1 MLITLTSVFCLLA
14 VVRALERV
22 HFFSAVGETIIG
34 LLRSRRSLVLGLVL
48 LTLLASMLI
57 TNDMAL
63 LTLLPLTAVTLRAT
77 GNEDLLAFVF
87 VMETVAANLGGMIT
101 PFGSPQNLYLY
112 QFYGLGIADFLR
124 IMALPF
130 AVSVVLIVATCLF
143 VRRTRHEPVVFPH
156 EVAWRP
162 ALLHLVLFAVTVAIV
177 LRVVPWWAGIGVV
190 AVLLVVDRAALAQVD
205 YLLIV
210 ILAVFFVVAE
220 GLSRVPAVAS
230 ALGDVL
236 AHDPLL
242 VSALASQVLS
252 NVPTAVLAAPFTDAH
267 AELLVGVNIGG
278 VGTIVASLASLI
290 TLRQYAALR
299 PGETRSFLGLF
310 TVVNVAFLVVLV
322 LVTRDTVGWWPNS
335 TT

>member
-1 MLITLTSVFCLLA
+1 MLTTLASVLCLLA
-14 VVRALERV
+14 VVRALEGV
-22 HFFSAVGETIIG
+22 HFFSAVAEGIVG
-34 LLRSRRSLVLGLVL
+34 LLRTRRSLVLGLVG
-48 LTLLASMLI
+48 LTLVASMI
-57 TNDMAL
+57 VTNDMAL
-63 LTLLPLTAVTLRAT
+63 LTLLPLTVVALRAT
-77 GNEDLLAFVF
+77 DNDDLLAFVF

-112 QFYGLGIADFLR
+112 QYYALGIADFLR

-130 AVSVVLIVATCLF
+130 ALSTLLIAATCLF
-143 VRRTRHEPVVFPH
+143 VRGTPHEPVALPH
-156 EVAWRP
+156 RVAWRP
-162 ALLHLVLFAVTVAIV
+162 ALLHLALFAVTVAIV
-177 LRVVPWWAGIGVV
+177 LRVLPWWAGAGVV
-190 AVLLVVDRAALAQVD
+190 LVLLVVDRAALAKVD
-205 YLLIV
+205 YLLLV

-220 GLSRVPAVAS
+220 GLARVPSVAG
-230 ALGDVL
+230 ALGDLL

-299 PGETRSFLGLF
+299 PGETWAFLRVF
-310 TVVNVAFLVVLV
+310 TVVNVGFLVVLV
-322 LVTRDTVGWWPNS
+322 VAMRLAVGLGWV
-335 TT
+335 

>member
-14 VVRALERV
+14 VVRALEGV
-22 HFFSAVGETIIG
+22 HFFSAVAETTIG
-34 LLRSRRSLVLGLVL
+34 LLRTRRSLVLGLVL
-48 LTLLASMLI
+48 LTLFASMVI

-77 GNEDLLAFVF
+77 GNDDLLAFVF

-112 QFYGLGIADFLR
+112 QYYALGIGDFLR

-130 AVSVVLIVATCLF
+130 AVSAALVVLTCLF
-143 VRRTRHEPVVFPH
+143 VRRTRHESVVLPH
-156 EVAWRP
+156 RVAWRP
-162 ALLHLVLFAVTVAIV
+162 ALLHLALFALTVAIV
-177 LRVVPWWAGIGVV
+177 LRIVPWWSGAVVV
-190 AVLLVVDRAALAQVD
+190 AVLLVVDRTALAKVD
-205 YLLIV
+205 YLLLV

-220 GLSRVPAVAS
+220 GLSRVPAIAS
-230 ALGDVL
+230 ALGDLL

-242 VSALASQVLS
+242 VSTLASQVLS

-267 AELLVGVNIGG
+267 AQLLVGVNIGG
-278 VGTIVASLASLI
+278 VGTIIASLASLI

-299 PGETRSFLGLF
+299 PGESGVFLRLF
-310 TVVNVAFLVVLV
+310 TVVNVGFLVVLV
-322 LVTRDTVGWWPNS
+322 VVMRGAVGAGWV
-335 TT
+335 

>member
-14 VVRALERV
+14 VVRALEGV
-22 HFFSAVGETIIG
+22 HFFSAVAEGIIG
-34 LLRSRRSLVLGLVL
+34 LLRTRRSLVLGLVL
-48 LTLLASMLI
+48 LTLVASMII

-77 GNEDLLAFVF
+77 GNDDLLAFVF

-112 QFYGLGIADFLR
+112 QFYALGIGDFLR

-130 AVSVVLIVATCLF
+130 AVSAVLVVLTCLF

-162 ALLHLVLFAVTVAIV
+162 ALLHLALFALTVAIV
-177 LRVVPWWAGIGVV
+177 LRIVPWWAGAVVV
-190 AVLLVVDRAALAQVD
+190 AVLLVVDRAALAKVD
-205 YLLIV
+205 YLLLV
-210 ILAVFFVVAE
+210 ILAGFFVVAE
-220 GLSRVPAVAS
+220 GLSRVPAVAT
-230 ALGDVL
+230 ALGDLL

-242 VSALASQVLS
+242 VSTFASQVLS

-267 AELLVGVNIGG
+267 AQLLVGVNIGG
-278 VGTIVASLASLI
+278 VGTIIASLASLI

-299 PGETRSFLGLF
+299 PGESGAFLRLF
-310 TVVNVAFLVVLV
+310 TVVNVGFLVVLV
-322 LVTRDTVGWWPNS
+322 VVMRGAVGAGWV
-335 TT
+335 